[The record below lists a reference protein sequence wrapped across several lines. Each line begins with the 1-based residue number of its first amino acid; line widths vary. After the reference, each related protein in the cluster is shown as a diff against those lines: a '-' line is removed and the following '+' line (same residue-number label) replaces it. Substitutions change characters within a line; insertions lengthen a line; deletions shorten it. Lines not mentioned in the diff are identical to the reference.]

1 MINITTFFLYRRFLM
16 ELELLQLHHYNTL
29 LPMLRV
35 CWWDMIHHHDYQL
48 LTVQK
53 EVLHI
58 PLWGS
63 LVFGAREV
71 SAAHLTGTSAL
82 PLKT

>member
-1 MINITTFFLYRRFLM
+1 MPLPDGTQASSTASLYVIAYARS
-16 ELELLQLHHYNTL
+16 
-29 LPMLRV
+29 MLAR
-35 CWWDMIHHHDYQL
+35 DMIHHHDCQL

-53 EVLHI
+53 EALHI

-71 SAAHLTGTSAL
+71 SAAHLTGVSAL
-82 PLKT
+82 TTT

>member
-1 MINITTFFLYRRFLM
+1 MLLLM
-16 ELELLQLHHYNTL
+16 LG
-29 LPMLRV
+29 V
-35 CWWDMIHHHDYQL
+35 CWREMTYHHDYQL

-71 SAAHLTGTSAL
+71 SAAHLTGTSAF
-82 PLKT
+82 TTT